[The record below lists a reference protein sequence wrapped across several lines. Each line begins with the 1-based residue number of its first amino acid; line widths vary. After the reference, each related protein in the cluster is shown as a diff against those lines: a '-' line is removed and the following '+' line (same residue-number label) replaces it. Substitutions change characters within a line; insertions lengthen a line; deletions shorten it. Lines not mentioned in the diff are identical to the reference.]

1 MLKAFIPVALAL
13 LLPACS
19 SVMQDA
25 TCYDAYAEGDR
36 LEEEA
41 RGRRVASTYEEFV
54 ASDDYR
60 TSRDIWRGRALEQY
74 APQNSRVEVLLE
86 EQRGRLYINGQ
97 IAMDFPVCS
106 GRVGGSETPRGT
118 FRITQKVKE
127 YRSNRYGFYVDA
139 RGDFV
144 KGGAV
149 AGIPG
154 PEGTQFKGS
163 RMPYWMRFNGAI
175 GMHVGDVHREGESH
189 GCVRVPE
196 EACSQLFE
204 KLAIGSV
211 VVVK

>member
-1 MLKAFIPVALAL
+1 MFKALFPLCLVL
-13 LLPACS
+13 LLAACS
-19 SVMQDA
+19 SPSPERLR
-25 TCYDAYAEGDR
+25 AEGAR

-41 RGRRVASTYEEFV
+41 RGKKLAFTYEAFI
-54 ASDDYR
+54 ASPQYR
-60 TSRDIWRGRALEQY
+60 YSRDMWRGRALEQHD
-74 APQNSRVEVLLE
+74 PQHSHVEVLLK

-118 FRITQKVKE
+118 FRISQKVE
-127 YRSNRYGFYVDA
+127 DYRSNRYGFYVDK
-139 RGDFV
+139 DDNFV

-149 AGIPG
+149 AGKPG
-154 PEGTQFKGS
+154 PAGTHFKGA

-196 EACSQLFE
+196 EACSILFE
-204 KLAIGSV
+204 KLAVGSKII
-211 VVVK
+211 VK